1 MRATGRPEPR
11 SAGRAAAS
19 PRQSLHTDIARLERR
34 IAALVVARQELR
46 ARGAGRD
53 ELERNRLELGLRQR
67 QLSRALI
74 VTHDRRA
81 A

>member
-1 MRATGRPEPR
+1 MKATGRPEPR

-19 PRQSLHTDIARLERR
+19 RRQSLHTDTARLERR